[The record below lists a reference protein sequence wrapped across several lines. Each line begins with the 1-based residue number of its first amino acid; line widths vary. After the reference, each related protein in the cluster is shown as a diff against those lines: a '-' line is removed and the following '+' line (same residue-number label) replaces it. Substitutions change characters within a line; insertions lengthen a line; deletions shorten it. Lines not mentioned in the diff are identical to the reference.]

1 MIKAPIEFVEKQR
14 IVRRT
19 GVLGAGFVVAF
30 VTYGGLLWYTMVVQ
44 ADYYRSLAESNALRT
59 EPVPA
64 FRGNILD
71 RRERILVSNR
81 LSFDVVLD
89 RERLGRRAA
98 PLPFLAGTLGLTEAA
113 LRERLDAARGRPRHE
128 PVVLGEDVSL
138 AEAAS
143 VEARQ
148 LEFPELRVVVSSRR
162 DYTESGLAAHVLGYV
177 GQASDADL
185 ASGRL
190 DARLRPGAIVG
201 KAGVERVYE
210 AELQG
215 AQGLRTV
222 VVNARG
228 RIIEEVG
235 VDRDPVHGRPL
246 RLTLDLDLQRALENA
261 LAGQMGAAVFLDPW
275 SGEVLA
281 MASAPRFEP
290 NFFARRFAPEA
301 WRALVEDPRKPL
313 QNRAALSRFSPGST
327 FKLAIAA
334 AGLEEGIIGGG
345 TYIHC
350 AGAASFYGH
359 TFRCHKA
366 GGHGAVNLELA
377 IVHSCNVYFYTVGQ
391 RLGIE
396 RIAAYARRL
405 GLGAPTGIDLAGEEE
420 GLVPTPEWKQE
431 TRHEPWYAGET
442 ISVSIG
448 QGPLGATPLQ
458 MARMAAAL
466 ANGGRHVTP
475 HLRWRGSGAEAD
487 LAAQVR
493 AEAGFSASTMMALRR
508 AMSGVVSYGTGVRA
522 ALPGIAVAAKTGT
535 AQYSSRSA
543 GIDADLLPYA
553 IRDHAWFVGFAPADN
568 PRIAFAVFIEHGG
581 HGGTTAAPVA
591 RAVLEVFFGI
601 KPEAE
606 AEAGTKRA
614 RAT

>member
-1 MIKAPIEFVEKQR
+1 MAAPIEFVEKQR
-14 IVRRT
+14 IARRT
-19 GVLGAGFVVAF
+19 SVLGAGFVVAF
-30 VTYGGLLWYTMVVQ
+30 VVYGGLLWYTMVVQ
-44 ADYYRSLAESNALRT
+44 ADFYRTLAASNALRT

-64 FRGNILD
+64 YRGLIVD
-71 RRERILVSNR
+71 RKERILVRNR

-89 RERLGRRAA
+89 RERLGRGAA
-98 PLPFLAGTLGLTEAA
+98 PLAFLARTLGLTERA
-113 LRERLDAARGRPRHE
+113 LSERLEAARGRPRHE
-128 PVVLGEDVSL
+128 PVILGEDVSL
-138 AEAAS
+138 SEAAT

-148 LEFPELRVVVSSRR
+148 LEYPELRVEVSSRR
-162 DYTESGLAAHVLGYV
+162 DYAESGLAAHVLGYV
-177 GQASDADL
+177 GEVSDAEL
-185 ASGRL
+185 ASGRF
-190 DARLRPGAIVG
+190 DARLAPGAIVG

-215 AQGLRTV
+215 EQGLRQV
-222 VVNARG
+222 IVNARG

-235 VDRDPVHGRPL
+235 VDREPVHGHDL
-246 RLTLDLDLQRALENA
+246 RLTLDLDLQRSLEEALE
-261 LAGQMGAAVFLDPW
+261 GQVGAAVFLDPW

-290 NFFARRFAPEA
+290 NLFQRRFAPEA
-301 WRALVEDPRKPL
+301 WRALVADPRKPL

-327 FKLAIAA
+327 FKLAVAA
-334 AGLEEGIIGGG
+334 AGLEEGVITGSTI
-345 TYIHC
+345 IHC
-350 AGAASFYGH
+350 GGAASFYGR

-366 GGHGAVNLELA
+366 GGHGAVDLESA

-405 GLGAPTGIDLAGEEE
+405 GLGEPTGIDLGGEEE
-420 GLVPTPEWKQE
+420 GLVPTPEWKQRV
-431 TRHEPWYAGET
+431 RHEPWYAGET

-448 QGPLGATPLQ
+448 QGPLGTTPLQ
-458 MARMAAAL
+458 MARLAAAL

-475 HLRWRGSGAEAD
+475 HLRWRGAQGEAE
-487 LAAQVR
+487 LAAQAR
-493 AEAGFSASTMMALRR
+493 AEAGFSNATIQALRR
-508 AMSGVVSYGTGVRA
+508 AMSGVVSYGTGTKA
-522 ALPGIAVAAKTGT
+522 SLPGIAVAAKTGT

-543 GIDADLLPYA
+543 GVDADQLPYD
-553 IRDHAWFVGFAPADN
+553 IRDHAWFVGFAPADE

-591 RAVLEVFFGI
+591 RRVLETFFGI
-601 KPEAE
+601 VPEIPAPV
-606 AEAGTKRA
+606 GVKHA